1 MQGGMRPGKSW
12 GYVILTVRVGLGLWF
27 FVFGLDKVFRVGIG
41 KFSRQVASFEILK
54 DPWNL
59 PVAYVVPWFE
69 IVVGLCLVTG
79 WLARGASRGALGLT
93 LVFIFVS
100 GQAWILG
107 LEADCGCFGKWFTLD
122 HGPKMVLLVVQ
133 LVLLVVVVA
142 TESQM
147 NRKIFG
153 GSQMRLP

>member
-1 MQGGMRPGKSW
+1 MTPKSPW
-12 GYVILTVRVGLGLWF
+12 DYAILTVRVGLGLWF
-27 FVFGLDKVFRVGIG
+27 FIFGLSKVIEGIP

-69 IVVGLCLVTG
+69 ILVGLGLITG
-79 WLARGASRGALGLT
+79 WLSRGASRGALGLT
-93 LVFIFVS
+93 LLFIFVS
-100 GQAWILG
+100 GQAWVLG
-107 LEADCGCFGKWFTLD
+107 LSADCGCFGKWLTLD
-122 HGPKMVLLVVQ
+122 HGPKMVLLIAQ
-133 LVLLVVVVA
+133 LVAVALVIA
-142 TESQM
+142 TESRV